1 MAADQGLERV
11 KIARLRRRDEEP
23 ITGLDYHR
31 VAAAHETRLGGRAER
46 TGSPMLSSLRPSQQG
61 ARAASVRSLDQP
73 ALFGVLLPCPA
84 LREPGWPDDQA
95 FVREAVRR
103 GTAAGAL
110 ACPQFGAMKGLP
122 TGEELERFMA
132 VRS

>member
-11 KIARLRRRDEEP
+11 KIARLRRRDKEP

-31 VAAAHETRLGGRAER
+31 VAAVARNTARGRAER

-73 ALFGVLLPCPA
+73 ALFGVLLPCAA

-95 FVREAVRR
+95 SVREAVRR

-110 ACPQFGAMKGLP
+110 ACTQFGAMKGLP